1 MAWCEGEGLRYE
13 RVRRWRAQLSSGTH
27 AGDSALLPVQVVRDE
42 LTASPGFE
50 LELPRGLRV
59 FVPQRFE
66 SEALAS
72 LLAVLEARP

>member
-1 MAWCEGEGLRYE
+1 
-13 RVRRWRAQLSSGTH
+13 
-27 AGDSALLPVQVVRDE
+27 VQVVRDE